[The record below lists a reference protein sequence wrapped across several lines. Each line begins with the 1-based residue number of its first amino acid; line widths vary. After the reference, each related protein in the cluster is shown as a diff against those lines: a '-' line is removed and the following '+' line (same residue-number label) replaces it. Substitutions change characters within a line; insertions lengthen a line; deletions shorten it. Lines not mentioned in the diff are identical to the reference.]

1 MKRVKDGR
9 GGTTFMATALKL
21 PDLRDIECATEIVPP
36 HWVDDDEII
45 ALGRRY
51 GLLLF
56 ERFADGTLLV
66 TPPAGWASSRRNI
79 ALTWQIENWARS
91 GNPGLV
97 MGPDGGVG
105 FPDGALLAPDATY
118 VSLERWTKADRE
130 RTFAYAVPDA
140 AFELLS
146 ISDRI
151 AKTRRKLQGYL
162 RNGVRLAVLID
173 AWRRRVY
180 VGREGD
186 AEPQDLGWI
195 ERLDCSP
202 AMPGFVLD
210 VAAVRAASDVVGED
224 ADEHEPGGAQSGGH
238 SPQT

>member
-1 MKRVKDGR
+1 
-9 GGTTFMATALKL
+9 MATALKL
-21 PDLRDIECATEIVPP
+21 PELRDIVCATEIVPP
-36 HWVDDDEII
+36 HWVDDDEIL
-45 ALGRRY
+45 ALGQRY
-51 GLLLF
+51 KTLLF

-66 TPPAGWASSRRNI
+66 TPPAGWPSGNRNGE
-79 ALTWQIENWARS
+79 LVRQVGNWAS
-91 GNPGLV
+91 AGKHGLW
-97 MGPDGGVG
+97 MGCDGGVR
-105 FPDGALLAPDATY
+105 FPDGTLLAPDATY
-118 VSLERWTKADRE
+118 ISRERWAAADRE
-130 RTFAYAVPDA
+130 RTFAHAVPDA

-146 ISDRI
+146 VSDRI

-173 AWRRRVY
+173 PRRRHVY

-186 AEPQDLGWI
+186 VEPQDLGWI

-210 VAAVRAASDVVGED
+210 VAAVCEASDVVGED
-224 ADEHEPGGAQSGGH
+224 ADEHDSGGEHSGGH

>member
-9 GGTTFMATALKL
+9 GGITSMATALKL
-21 PDLRDIECATEIVPP
+21 PELRDIECATEIVPP

-45 ALGRRY
+45 ALEARY
-51 GLLLF
+51 DFLLF

-79 ALTWQIENWARS
+79 DLVWQIENWIRA
-91 GNPGLV
+91 GNPGLLT
-97 MGPDGGVG
+97 GPDGGVG

-118 VSLERWTKADRE
+118 VSRERWATADRE

-146 ISDRI
+146 VSDRI
-151 AKTRRKLQGYL
+151 TTTRRKIQTYL

-173 AWRRRVY
+173 ARRRRVH

-195 ERLDCSP
+195 ERLDCAP

-210 VAAVRAASDVVGED
+210 VAAVCAASDVMGQN
-224 ADEHEPGGAQSGGH
+224 ADEHQPGGAQTGRRP
-238 SPQT
+238 PQT

>member
-1 MKRVKDGR
+1 
-9 GGTTFMATALKL
+9 MATTLKL
-21 PDLRDIECATEIVPP
+21 PELRDIDCATEIVPP

-45 ALGRRY
+45 ALARRY
-51 GLLLF
+51 DLLLF

-79 ALTWQIENWARS
+79 DLVFQIENWIRA
-91 GNPGLV
+91 GNPGLLT
-97 MGPDGGVG
+97 GPEGGVG
-105 FPDGALLAPDATY
+105 FPDGALLAPDATFI
-118 VSLERWTKADRE
+118 SRERWTAADQK

-140 AFELLS
+140 VFELLS
-146 ISDRI
+146 VSDRI

-173 AWRRRVY
+173 PRRRRVY

-186 AEPQDLGWI
+186 VEPQDLGWI
-195 ERLDCSP
+195 EQLDCSP

-210 VAAVRAASDVVGED
+210 VAAVCEASDVVGED
-224 ADEHEPGGAQSGGH
+224 ADEDEPGGAHSGGH
-238 SPQT
+238 SP

>member
-1 MKRVKDGR
+1 
-9 GGTTFMATALKL
+9 MATALKL
-21 PDLRDIECATEIVPP
+21 PELRDIEYATEIVPP

-45 ALGRRY
+45 ALARRY
-51 GLLLF
+51 DPLLF

-66 TPPAGWASSRRNI
+66 TPPAGWKSGSRNLE
-79 ALTWQIENWARS
+79 LTRQIGNWMHC
-91 GNPGLV
+91 GNPGLI

-105 FPDGALLAPDATY
+105 FPDGGLLAPDATFI
-118 VSLERWTKADRE
+118 SLERWTKADRG

-146 ISDRI
+146 VSDRI

-173 AWRRRVY
+173 PVRRRVY

-186 AEPQDLGWI
+186 VEPQDLGWI

-210 VAAVRAASDVVGED
+210 VAAVCAASDVMGED
-224 ADEHEPGGAQSGGH
+224 ADEHEPGGAHSGGH
-238 SPQT
+238 SPKT

>member
-1 MKRVKDGR
+1 
-9 GGTTFMATALKL
+9 MATALKL
-21 PDLRDIECATEIVPP
+21 PELRDIQCATEIVPP

-45 ALGRRY
+45 ALEGRY
-51 GLLLF
+51 ELLLF

-66 TPPAGWASSRRNI
+66 TPPAGWTSSSHNVELVR
-79 ALTWQIENWARS
+79 QVGNWARS

-105 FPDGALLAPDATY
+105 FPDGALLAPDLTY
-118 VSLERWTKADRE
+118 ISHKRWAAADHA

-146 ISDRI
+146 VSDRI
-151 AKTRRKLQGYL
+151 ATTRRKIQTYL

-173 AWRRRVY
+173 ARRRHVY

-186 AEPQDLGWI
+186 VETQDLGWI

-210 VAAVRAASDVVGED
+210 VAAVCEASDVVGED
-224 ADEHEPGGAQSGGH
+224 ADEHDSGGEHSGGH